1 MEIPA
6 VDIDLFETGLIDSL
20 VFIDLLLALEEE
32 FSMEIA
38 LDRVNLDDFRSI
50 ARIASFISLQ
60 NNPIEE
66 MIIGWHSASGD
77 CVMRAVFEQSTVR
90 SAMSVGF

>member
-1 MEIPA
+1 MTRPGSFQQRIQAIFNERLKVDIPA

-20 VFIDLLLALEEE
+20 VFVDLLLALEEE

-38 LDRVNLDDFRSI
+38 LDQVNLDDFRSV
-50 ARIASFISLQ
+50 ARIADFISLQ

-66 MIIGWHSASGD
+66 IPVGWHSAS
-77 CVMRAVFEQSTVR
+77 
-90 SAMSVGF
+90 

>member
-1 MEIPA
+1 MARPGSLQQRIQAIFNERLQVEMPA

-32 FSMEIA
+32 FAMEIA
-38 LDRVNLDDFRSI
+38 LDRVNLDDFRSV
-50 ARIASFISLQ
+50 ARIANFISLQ

-66 MIIGWHSASGD
+66 ILIGWHSA
-77 CVMRAVFEQSTVR
+77 V
-90 SAMSVGF
+90 

>member
-1 MEIPA
+1 MTRPGSLQQRIQAIFNEKLQVEMPP
-6 VDIDLFETGLIDSL
+6 VDLDLFETGLIDSL
-20 VFIDLLLALEEE
+20 VFVDLLLALEEE

-50 ARIASFISLQ
+50 ARIASFISLK

-66 MIIGWHSASGD
+66 MIIGWHSA
-77 CVMRAVFEQSTVR
+77 V
-90 SAMSVGF
+90 

>member
-1 MEIPA
+1 MVRAGSLQQRIQAIFNDRLQVEVPA
-6 VDIDLFETGLIDSL
+6 AGIDLFETGLIDSL

-38 LDRVNLDDFRSI
+38 LDHVNLDDFRSV
-50 ARIASFISLQ
+50 ARIADFISLQ

-66 MIIGWHSASGD
+66 IPVGWHSAS
-77 CVMRAVFEQSTVR
+77 
-90 SAMSVGF
+90 

>member
-1 MEIPA
+1 MVRPGSLQQRIQAIFNQRLQVDIPA

-20 VFIDLLLALEEE
+20 VFVDLLLALEEE
-32 FSMEIA
+32 FSMEIT

-50 ARIASFISLQ
+50 TRIADFISLQ

-66 MIIGWHSASGD
+66 ILIGWHSA
-77 CVMRAVFEQSTVR
+77 V
-90 SAMSVGF
+90 

>member
-1 MEIPA
+1 MVRPGSLQQRIQAIFNQRLQVEIPA

-20 VFIDLLLALEEE
+20 VFVDLLLALEEE
-32 FSMEIA
+32 FSMEIM

-50 ARIASFISLQ
+50 TRIADFISLQ

-66 MIIGWHSASGD
+66 ILIGWHSA
-77 CVMRAVFEQSTVR
+77 V
-90 SAMSVGF
+90 

>member
-1 MEIPA
+1 MARPGSLQQRIQAIFNERLQVEIPA

-50 ARIASFISLQ
+50 TRIADFISLQ

-66 MIIGWHSASGD
+66 ILIGWHSA
-77 CVMRAVFEQSTVR
+77 V
-90 SAMSVGF
+90 

>member
-1 MEIPA
+1 MVRPGSLQQRIQAIFNQRLQVEIPA

-20 VFIDLLLALEEE
+20 VFVDLLLALEEE
-32 FSMEIA
+32 FSMEIT

-50 ARIASFISLQ
+50 TRIADFISLQ

-66 MIIGWHSASGD
+66 IFIGWHSA
-77 CVMRAVFEQSTVR
+77 A
-90 SAMSVGF
+90 

>member
-1 MEIPA
+1 MVRPRSLQQRIQAIFNQRLQVEIPA

-20 VFIDLLLALEEE
+20 VFVDLLLALEEE

-50 ARIASFISLQ
+50 TRIADFISLQ
-60 NNPIEE
+60 INPIEE
-66 MIIGWHSASGD
+66 ILIGWHSA
-77 CVMRAVFEQSTVR
+77 A
-90 SAMSVGF
+90 

>member
-1 MEIPA
+1 MARPGSLQQRIQAIFNERLQVDIPA

-20 VFIDLLLALEEE
+20 VFIDLLLAVEEE

-50 ARIASFISLQ
+50 TRIADFISLQ

-66 MIIGWHSASGD
+66 ILIGWHSA
-77 CVMRAVFEQSTVR
+77 V
-90 SAMSVGF
+90 